1 MVTLRGFVFLGNYRC
16 HVLISQ
22 KEWISLQEREQLA
35 TRLGFIL
42 VSAGCAVGLGN
53 VWRFPYITGRYGGAI
68 FVLFYVLFLM
78 VMGLPIMVCEYAMGR
93 ASRRNLAGAML
104 ALEPPG
110 TKWHIYGYLGVMG
123 NMILMMFYTTVAGW
137 GLAYVYH
144 TAVGHLSMLSP
155 EEVEGFFASFVANT
169 PQLVLWMALTVI
181 LGFIVCSIGLQAG
194 VERVSKVL
202 MSGLFL
208 LLIVLIIR
216 SVTLPGAE
224 KGLAF
229 YLKPDFSKLNWEAVY
244 AAMSQAFF
252 SLSLGIGSMT
262 IFGSYLSKKRALT
275 GESVYV
281 IFFGALSALMS
292 GLVIFPACFAFGVD
306 AGAGPGLI
314 FVTLPNVFN
323 SMMGG
328 RLWGTLFFVFL
339 SFASLTTVIAVF
351 EHLIA
356 FAMDEWK
363 WSRKKASYIGIV
375 VMFIASL
382 PCVLGFGPWS
392 GFQPFGEGTVVLD
405 LEDFIVS
412 FNLLPI
418 GSLIFVLFCTSKYGW
433 GWENF
438 IKEANTGIGPKFP
451 EGLRGYM
458 TYFLPVIIAVI
469 LVMGYIQFFG

>member
-1 MVTLRGFVFLGNYRC
+1 
-16 HVLISQ
+16 
-22 KEWISLQEREQLA
+22 
-35 TRLGFIL
+35 
-42 VSAGCAVGLGN
+42 
-53 VWRFPYITGRYGGAI
+53 
-68 FVLFYVLFLM
+68 M

-155 EEVEGFFASFVANT
+155 EEVEGFFTSFVSNT

-229 YLKPDFSKLNWEAVY
+229 YLKPDFSKLSWEAVY

-252 SLSLGIGSMT
+252 TLSLGIGSML
-262 IFGSYLSKKRALT
+262 IFGSYLSRERTLA

-281 IFFGALSALMS
+281 VILDTLIALMA

-392 GFQPFGEGTVVLD
+392 GLEILGEGTNILD
-405 LEDFIVS
+405 LEDFIVG

-458 TYFLPVIIAVI
+458 TYFLPVIIAIIFV
-469 LVMGYIQFFG
+469 VGYYQFFC

>member
-1 MVTLRGFVFLGNYRC
+1 MHN
-16 HVLISQ
+16 
-22 KEWISLQEREQLA
+22 KEGVIAVAEREQLA
-35 TRLGFIL
+35 SRLGFIL
-42 VSAGCAVGLGN
+42 VSAGCAIGLGN
-53 VWRFPYITGRYGGAI
+53 VWRFPYITGRYGGAAFVIVYLI
-68 FVLFYVLFLM
+68 FLAI
-78 VMGLPIMVCEYAMGR
+78 MGLPIMVCEFAMGR

-104 ALEPPG
+104 VLEPPG
-110 TKWHIYGYLGVMG
+110 TKWHIYGYLGVLG
-123 NMILMMFYTTVAGW
+123 NMILMMFYTTVTGW
-137 GLAYVYH
+137 GLAYTYH
-144 TAVGHLSMLSP
+144 VAAGHLSMLSP
-155 EEVEGFFASFVANT
+155 EEVGAFFGSFISNT
-169 PQLVLWMALTVI
+169 PKLTMWMALAVVI
-181 LGFIVCSIGLQAG
+181 GFLVCSIGLQAG
-194 VERVSKVL
+194 VERVTKIL

-208 LLIVLIIR
+208 LLIVLIVR

-229 YLKPDFSKLNWEAVY
+229 YLKPDFSKLSWEAVY

-252 SLSLGIGSMT
+252 TLSLGIGSML
-262 IFGSYLSKKRALT
+262 IFGSYLSRERTLA

-281 IFFGALSALMS
+281 VILDTLVALMA

-356 FAMDEWK
+356 FVMDEWK
-363 WSRKKASYIGIV
+363 WSRKKASYIGIL

-392 GFQPFGEGTVVLD
+392 GFQPFGEGSVVLD

-418 GSLIFVLFCTSKYGW
+418 GSLVFVLFCTSKYGW
-433 GWENF
+433 GWDNF
-438 IKEANTGIGPKFP
+438 IREANTGIGPKFP

-458 TYFLPVIIAVI
+458 TYVLPVIIAVI
-469 LVMGYIQFFG
+469 LIMGYIQFFG

>member
-1 MVTLRGFVFLGNYRC
+1 M
-16 HVLISQ
+16 
-22 KEWISLQEREQLA
+22 QEREQLA

-53 VWRFPYITGRYGGAI
+53 VWRFPYITGRYGGAV

-104 ALEPPG
+104 SLEPSG

-155 EEVEGFFASFVANT
+155 EEVEGFFASFVSNT

-229 YLKPDFSKLNWEAVY
+229 YLKPDFSKLSWEAVY

-281 IFFGALSALMS
+281 IFFGALSALMA

-323 SMMGG
+323 SMMAG
-328 RLWGTLFFVFL
+328 RLWGTLF
-339 SFASLTTVIAVF
+339 
-351 EHLIA
+351 
-356 FAMDEWK
+356 
-363 WSRKKASYIGIV
+363 
-375 VMFIASL
+375 
-382 PCVLGFGPWS
+382 
-392 GFQPFGEGTVVLD
+392 
-405 LEDFIVS
+405 
-412 FNLLPI
+412 
-418 GSLIFVLFCTSKYGW
+418 
-433 GWENF
+433 
-438 IKEANTGIGPKFP
+438 
-451 EGLRGYM
+451 
-458 TYFLPVIIAVI
+458 
-469 LVMGYIQFFG
+469 